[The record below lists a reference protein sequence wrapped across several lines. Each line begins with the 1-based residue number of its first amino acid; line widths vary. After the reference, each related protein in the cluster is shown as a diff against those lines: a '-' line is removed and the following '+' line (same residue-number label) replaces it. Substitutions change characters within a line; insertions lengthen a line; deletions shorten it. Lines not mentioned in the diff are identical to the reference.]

1 MFRFIYGGMVVR
13 WYGGMAVR
21 WYGGTAVRW
30 YGGLT
35 CRWYKPTS
43 EMTVLPTT
51 VLPTTVPPHRR
62 QPYRRP
68 YQLQRK
74 IIGSVVTRLLS
85 FPDRSIIYKS

>member
-51 VLPTTVPPHRR
+51 VPPHRR
-62 QPYRRP
+62 TADSRTAAPINYSA
-68 YQLQRK
+68 K
-74 IIGSVVTRLLS
+74 
-85 FPDRSIIYKS
+85 